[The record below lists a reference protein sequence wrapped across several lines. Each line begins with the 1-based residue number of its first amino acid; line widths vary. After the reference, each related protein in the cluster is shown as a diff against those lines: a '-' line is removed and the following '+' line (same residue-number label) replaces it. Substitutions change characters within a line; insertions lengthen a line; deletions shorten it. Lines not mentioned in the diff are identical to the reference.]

1 MGKIARV
8 YFAVSTVFPV
18 WKPGSVCK
26 KRDFVVIFL
35 QQGYRF
41 FILSDGTKSIRRVIL
56 C

>member
-26 KRDFVVIFL
+26 KRDFVVIFYSKVVAFL
-35 QQGYRF
+35 FCPTARNRYAE
-41 FILSDGTKSIRRVIL
+41 
-56 C
+56 